1 MAKHQEAPKTKP
13 SIAAMVKIC
22 KKLGVFW
29 ENTSNPVTPGPE
41 ERANQTHTEE
51 CRLLCKQQGTPQ
63 ALLLKK
69 PGKELRAAQTG
80 VLSPHPLSVL
90 KFLITALAS
99 CMESVVTIQ
108 STGMDK

>member
-1 MAKHQEAPKTKP
+1 MIFVKAKQQEDPKNKP

-29 ENTSNPVTPGPE
+29 ENTSNLVTPGPE
-41 ERANQTHTEE
+41 ERANQRHTEK

-69 PGKELRAAQTG
+69 PGRRT
-80 VLSPHPLSVL
+80 
-90 KFLITALAS
+90 
-99 CMESVVTIQ
+99 Q
-108 STGMDK
+108 SSTK